1 MGALK
6 YILGLQDELPGERE
20 HFEKLAREEENRIN
34 QIFNRDC
41 TEPPTPSRYD
51 HMTRAEKEDMMLDTI
66 YEMAK
71 TIERLNAKIER
82 LEGDIQQIKEDA
94 AEARHWA
101 FQAS

>member
-1 MGALK
+1 MGLFW
-6 YILGLQDELPGERE
+6 GE
-20 HFEKLAREEENRIN
+20 KKEEA
-34 QIFNRDC
+34 
-41 TEPPTPSRYD
+41 PPAPVTQEVTPAEAPSRYD
-51 HMTRAEKEDMMLDTI
+51 NLSREDKEAMMLDTI

>member
-1 MGALK
+1 MGLFWGK
-6 YILGLQDELPGERE
+6 
-20 HFEKLAREEENRIN
+20 KKEEVTPAPAAEEIMPV
-34 QIFNRDC
+34 
-41 TEPPTPSRYD
+41 EEPSRYD
-51 HMTRAEKEDMMLDTI
+51 NLSREDKEAMMLDTI

-71 TIERLNAKIER
+71 TIERLNTKIER

>member
-1 MGALK
+1 MGFFGSK
-6 YILGLQDELPGERE
+6 
-20 HFEKLAREEENRIN
+20 KKEEVPVPVTQEVMPH
-34 QIFNRDC
+34 
-41 TEPPTPSRYD
+41 EEPSRYD
-51 HMTRAEKEDMMLDTI
+51 NLSREDKEAMMLDTI

-71 TIERLNAKIER
+71 TIERLHAKIER

>member
-1 MGALK
+1 MGLFWGK
-6 YILGLQDELPGERE
+6 
-20 HFEKLAREEENRIN
+20 KKEEA
-34 QIFNRDC
+34 
-41 TEPPTPSRYD
+41 PPVPVTQEVTPAEAPSRYD
-51 HMTRAEKEDMMLDTI
+51 NLSREDKEAMMLDTI

-71 TIERLNAKIER
+71 TIERLHAKIER